1 MHRIWQIFDPRRS
14 LIGLMSFLFA
24 LALVIH
30 FMLLMS
36 PAFNWLGNPGF
47 QTPTS
52 SMSAMPPAR
61 TMN

>member
-36 PAFNWLGNPGF
+36 PAFNWLGNNALQAPA
-47 QTPTS
+47 S
-52 SMSAMPPAR
+52 SMSAMPPTR
-61 TMN
+61 TIN